1 MRLQALIQINL
12 HLGYRIE
19 SRLFRR
25 EAHMSFATW
34 RQHVRLM
41 EAMARLA
48 TGEPVTSVALDVGYN
63 SPSAF
68 TAMFRKSFGAA
79 PTRYISEQAL

>member
-1 MRLQALIQINL
+1 
-12 HLGYRIE
+12 
-19 SRLFRR
+19 
-25 EAHMSFATW
+25 
-34 RQHVRLM
+34 VRLM

-68 TAMFRKSFGAA
+68 TAMFRKAFGAA